1 MNAMP
6 AVIGSDAAPDQSRE
20 SRAAA
25 GTSRGMRRRVAA
37 AIVAML
43 AVGLLLAGAALWVA
57 RDGETP
63 IPAVGG
69 SEQAASTTAAMPS
82 APTDGLLELVIPPGA
97 FADQQA
103 GGPGYQMPSVIRLDV
118 GDKILIRND
127 DDASHMIL
135 YAFLKPGETHERIF
149 TEPGSEVYSSGC
161 GVHAASFNNFTSLFV
176 SAGREAI
183 G

>member
-6 AVIGSDAAPDQSRE
+6 AVIDSDVDLAQSRE

-25 GTSRGMRRRVAA
+25 GTTRGKRRRVAA
-37 AIVAML
+37 AIVALL
-43 AVGLLLAGAALWVA
+43 AAGLLLAGATLWVA
-57 RDGETP
+57 RDGATA
-63 IPAVGG
+63 IPAVGAP
-69 SEQAASTTAAMPS
+69 EPAASANVMPS

-103 GGPGYQMPSVIRLDV
+103 GGPGYEMPSVIRLNV
-118 GDKILIRND
+118 GDKIVIRND
-127 DDASHMIL
+127 DGASHMIL

-176 SAGREAI
+176 SAGREAT